1 MAETE
6 WLLYGQGPDA
16 LSVQVRL
23 RVDPHDV
30 GGWNPGYQGRGLV
43 LDYKADVT
51 VNRMGMPYQ
60 KPLPASVFDAAS
72 GSILSLSGLMISRS
86 WSTSV
91 FDINPESGN
100 HRTTFFIPLTD
111 QDIETLEDHRQAD
124 ALHLQ
129 FVLTGLAQITGQ
141 AIGLAD
147 NDNRIAPVTTVMRI
161 ESTRLPLTISR
172 ESWLKALATLG
183 RIRHVVELP
192 MPDIPLI
199 ASWDPV
205 TQHYQRANQAYREGR
220 YEDAVAACRK
230 VVEGVATVLS
240 QQWHI
245 DYLNTHGKPRSF
257 ESWTA
262 EIENR
267 LKQAAEQSSEDPHPA
282 AMLARLLQTAWS
294 WTSPVHHFSGK
305 IPHRDDVR
313 FTLFVTTSLLDIC
326 AQVLRAHPHPLKDSG
341 EDTTDTKS

>member
-161 ESTRLPLTISR
+161 ESTRLPLTIPR

-192 MPDIPLI
+192 MPDIPLV

-205 TQHYQRANQAYREGR
+205 TQHYQDANQAYREGR